1 MAYAADLKSAGLRP
15 LWVRPPPALFTH
27 TRVIRL
33 NARGSRVVAS
43 HRIILPR
50 SHSENILMKY
60 EKPTLVKHEELK
72 QVTFSSH

>member
-1 MAYAADLKSAGLRP
+1 MGSTPTRP
-15 LWVRPPPALFTH
+15 IHSQLVRLS
-27 TRVIRL
+27 
-33 NARGSRVVAS
+33 ARGSRVVAL

-50 SHSENILMKY
+50 SHLENIYMKY